1 MPTKKITPTVAT
13 ASVSNI
19 DDTTVVRKIKK
30 VKSKIYHLMSPDG
43 VSVENL
49 YTGEKWSD
57 VKSAI
62 ENFTTDLI
70 ANVSKQFISNSENVG
85 KKPDVI
91 TIRESAL
98 EIKKKLSGSK
108 NIFDT
113 VGTLLNEP
121 GKILVYKNL
130 EIKNPK
136 VYKNFTV
143 YSEKLFPEVMD
154 TLDPDKLP
162 EGLKK
167 LGYSFRGGRLAKT
180 NNQDSHS
187 QLENE
192 KKMQSIAN
200 DMQNLL
206 VDTTKLDKNS
216 TFLSEEE
223 YKKQVEKYTQFVDI
237 ASFLRSNKY
246 KPKDDIIVKDLVWK
260 TLLRNVLRN
269 ETTLL
274 VGESGLGKTTIA
286 IELARV
292 LERPFFIFNL
302 GSTQE
307 PRSAL
312 IGNTQINPE
321 VGTYVSESEFVR
333 AIATPGAIIVLD
345 EISRANP
352 EAWNILMSVLDPIQK
367 YLRIDESD
375 DSKIIKVAPGVS
387 FIATANIGTSY
398 TSTRI
403 MDWALMERMM
413 RINIDFLKEEEEVE
427 LIVRRFPDCPTN
439 WIKALAKTA
448 MQTRTEMDS
457 GQSKLSHAIST
468 RVNLRL
474 ASLMADGFSYED
486 SLDLILY
493 PMFDAD
499 GGSQSERTY
508 VQQIAQAHIPGPAVF
523 EDILGD
529 KTKKK
534 NNISNINKATS
545 AELGINIDDE
555 EEDED

>member
-1 MPTKKITPTVAT
+1 MSKLTQNSSDTMSAKETVKKNKV
-13 ASVSNI
+13 
-19 DDTTVVRKIKK
+19 KK
-30 VKSKIYHLMSPDG
+30 VKSKIYHIMSPDG
-43 VSVENL
+43 VSIENL
-49 YTGEKWSD
+49 YTGERWVD
-57 VKSAI
+57 VKSAV

-70 ANVSKQFISNSENVG
+70 GSVTKEFFANPENEG
-85 KKPDVI
+85 KKPDTTV
-91 TIRESAL
+91 IRESVL
-98 EIKKKLSGSK
+98 DIKKKLSGSK
-108 NIFDT
+108 NIFDS
-113 VGTLLNEP
+113 VGILLNEP
-121 GKILVYKNL
+121 GKIFIYRNL
-130 EIKNPK
+130 EVKNPQT
-136 VYKNFTV
+136 YKNFSV
-143 YSEKLFPEVMD
+143 YSEKFLPD
-154 TLDPDKLP
+154 AINDLDNSKLP

-167 LGYSFRGGRLAKT
+167 LGYGFRGGRLAKT
-180 NNQDSHS
+180 DNLNSD
-187 QLENE
+187 
-192 KKMQSIAN
+192 KIQSDESSKQKSKVLAN

-206 VDTTKLDKNS
+206 ITKNS
-216 TFLSEEE
+216 SNLSEEE
-223 YKKQVEKYTQFVDI
+223 YKREVEKYTQFVDV

-246 KPKDDIIVKDLVWK
+246 KPKEDVIVKDLVWK
-260 TLLRNVLRN
+260 TLLRNILRN

-333 AIATPGAIIVLD
+333 AISTPGAVIVLD

-375 DSKIIKVAPGVS
+375 DSKIVKVAPGVS

-413 RINIDFLKEEEEVE
+413 RVNIDFLKEEEEVE
-427 LIVRRFPDCPTN
+427 LLVRRFPDCPTN

-448 MQTRTEMDS
+448 VQTRTELDS

-523 EDILGD
+523 EDILG
-529 KTKKK
+529 KKENK
-534 NNISNINKATS
+534 KAGISNVNKATS
-545 AELGINIDDE
+545 ASLGINID
-555 EEDED
+555 EEDDD

>member
-1 MPTKKITPTVAT
+1 MSKVKTTTTVEKTNTKKRT
-13 ASVSNI
+13 
-19 DDTTVVRKIKK
+19 
-30 VKSKIYHLMSPDG
+30 KSKIYHLMSPDG
-43 VSVENL
+43 VGIENL
-49 YTGEKWSD
+49 YTGESWAD
-57 VKSAI
+57 VKSAV

-70 ANVSKQFISNSENVG
+70 ANVTKEFFANPENEG
-85 KKPDVI
+85 KKPDTTV
-91 TIRESAL
+91 IRESVL
-98 EIKKKLSGSK
+98 DIKKKLSGSK
-108 NIFDT
+108 NIFDS
-113 VGTLLNEP
+113 VGMLLNEP
-121 GKILVYKNL
+121 GKILIYRNL
-130 EIKNPK
+130 EVKNPQ
-136 VYKNFTV
+136 VFKNFSL
-143 YSEKLFPEVMD
+143 YSEKFLTD
-154 TLDPDKLP
+154 AINDLDSTKLP
-162 EGLKK
+162 DGLKK
-167 LGYSFRGGRLAKT
+167 LGYGFRGGRLAKT
-180 NNQDSHS
+180 DGINSSNTQSDG
-187 QLENE
+187 LVN
-192 KKMQSIAN
+192 KKAKALAN
-200 DMQNLL
+200 DMQELL
-206 VDTTKLDKNS
+206 NGKNS
-216 TFLSEEE
+216 SNLSEEE
-223 YKKQVEKYTQFVDI
+223 YKKQVEKYTQFVDV
-237 ASFLRSNKY
+237 ATFLRSNKY
-246 KPKDDIIVKDLVWK
+246 KPKDDVIVKDLVWK
-260 TLLRNVLRN
+260 TLLRNILRS

-333 AIATPGAIIVLD
+333 AISTPGAVIVLD

-375 DSKIIKVAPGVS
+375 DSKIVKVAPGVS

-413 RINIDFLKEEEEVE
+413 RVNIDFLKEEEEVE
-427 LIVRRFPDCPTN
+427 LLVRRFPDCPTN

-448 MQTRTEMDS
+448 VQTRTELDS

-523 EDILGD
+523 EDILG
-529 KTKKK
+529 KKENK
-534 NNISNINKATS
+534 KAGISNVNKATS
-545 AELGINIDDE
+545 ASLGINID
-555 EEDED
+555 EEDDD